1 LAKRSDRVGLG
12 PSVGLGLG
20 LYAGPSGTRLQT
32 ERFDCAIVR
41 NKSATENA
49 AVQDE
54 KNQIMATNVWL
65 EQVVKRCFLIL
76 GYKPRDSVLEYNGI
90 RCVHVYS
97 VSQKSITC
105 YHFHIHVQVLKIIV
119 EKCY

>member
-1 LAKRSDRVGLG
+1 
-12 PSVGLGLG
+12 
-20 LYAGPSGTRLQT
+20 
-32 ERFDCAIVR
+32 
-41 NKSATENA
+41 
-49 AVQDE
+49 VQDE

-97 VSQKSITC
+97 VSQKKVSLAITFT
-105 YHFHIHVQVLKIIV
+105 YMYRF
-119 EKCY
+119 